1 MAALRAPEPGEESVG
16 ALVVRLRTDIERIVR
31 AEAALIQ
38 LRLTTAL
45 QVVKAAGIG
54 LLAALLLAAGGFGAL
69 VAGGVLLLAVSI
81 PAWIAAFAIG
91 GGLLVVAAV
100 VAAVEL
106 RVLGRGIGESLSG
119 GIIRG

>member
-1 MAALRAPEPGEESVG
+1 VG

-91 GGLLVVAAV
+91 GGLLVVATV